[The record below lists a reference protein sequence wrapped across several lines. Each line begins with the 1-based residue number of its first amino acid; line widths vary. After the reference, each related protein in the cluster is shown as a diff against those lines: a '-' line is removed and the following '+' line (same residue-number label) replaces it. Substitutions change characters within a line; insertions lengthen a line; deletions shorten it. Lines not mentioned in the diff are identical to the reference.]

1 MWLVAAVLDNTASLR
16 VPVPLQKV
24 LLDRAALQQGN
35 SHSTVKIALEETKL
49 EARRP
54 VVTVQLACERDWRTG
69 VRPPSVREGAGRPL
83 KVTLR
88 LGDGNGGC
96 SCRAQTRAESKAGLG
111 FCST

>member
-1 MWLVAAVLDNTASLR
+1 MWLVAAVSDSTASLR
-16 VPVPLQKV
+16 VPVSLQKV
-24 LLDRAALQQGN
+24 LLDRAALQLGN

-54 VVTVQLACERDWRTG
+54 VVTGQLACERDWRTG

-88 LGDGNGGC
+88 LGDGNGGR
-96 SCRAQTRAESKAGLG
+96 SWRTQIRAESKVGPG
-111 FCST
+111 FCSI